1 MLAQIVL
8 YDGFDPLDALLP
20 YEVLAAGGALSG
32 GKVEAELVSAEGPRE
47 VRSGFEAIRLSAS
60 AALDPSRADVIVV
73 PGAAGSLPDG
83 DEPAEDSILGYLQRA
98 VGSALTGLMAD
109 ALDRRGVTVTTVCGG
124 SMLLAMAGLIKGRAA
139 TTNHFGPGLAMLAE
153 TGVNAIDARLVDD
166 GDLITAA
173 GVSSGLDLGLY
184 LLERD
189 LGPQV
194 AHTVGQLFEHERR
207 GTVWRATGA
216 KPLNAESASL
226 ASV

>member
-8 YDGFDPLDALLP
+8 FDGFDPLDALIP
-20 YEVLAAGGALSG
+20 YEVLSAGGVLSG
-32 GKVEAELVSAEGPRE
+32 GMVEAELVSAEGPRE
-47 VRSGFEAIRLSAS
+47 VRSGFKSIKLHAS
-60 AALDPSRADVIVV
+60 AALDPTRADVIVV

-83 DEPAEDSILGYLQRA
+83 DEPAEDSIVGFLQRA
-98 VGSALTGLMAD
+98 VSSSLTGLLAE

-124 SMLLAMAGLIKGRAA
+124 SMLLAMGGLIKGRPA

-153 TGVNAIDARLVDD
+153 TGVDAIDARLVDD

-207 GTVWRATGA
+207 GTVWRAAGA
-216 KPLNAESASL
+216 KPSL
-226 ASV
+226 LTEGAA